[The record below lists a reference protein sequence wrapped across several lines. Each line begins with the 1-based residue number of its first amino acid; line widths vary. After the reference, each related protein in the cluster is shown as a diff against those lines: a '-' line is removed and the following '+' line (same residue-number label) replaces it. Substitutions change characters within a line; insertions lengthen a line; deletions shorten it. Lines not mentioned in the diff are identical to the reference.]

1 MSASSVTQANL
12 VVRSWLYRGASYASI
27 LLAWLVLS
35 AWLGPK
41 LMPGPGE
48 TWAFVQRELERG
60 VLLAQVGITLQRVLL
75 AFALAMGVGLALGF
89 ASGRS
94 QRFEGLL
101 EGWVALGLA
110 IPRIL
115 PIVVAYVLLGLNELA
130 AVLSVFLIVLPTVVV
145 QVREGVRTLDP
156 RLFQMSRVF
165 GKGALEVLYFVAWPQ
180 LAPFVWGTARATLSL
195 CWKMIVFAELLGR
208 TSGVGYQ
215 IAFYFQMFEMRGIL
229 AYGLAITVALVALD
243 ALLAWGGQRAGRW
256 RAREAT
262 A

>member
-1 MSASSVTQANL
+1 MSL
-12 VVRSWLYRGASYASI
+12 WFKIVRSPWFFRAISFASI
-27 LLAWLVLS
+27 LLVWLALS
-35 AWLGPK
+35 SWLGAK
-41 LMPGPGE
+41 LMPGPLE
-48 TWAFVQRELERG
+48 TWTFLVRELERG
-60 VLLAQVGITLQRVLL
+60 VLLPQVGVTLQRVLL

-89 ASGRS
+89 WAGRS
-94 QRFEGLL
+94 PRFEQLL

-115 PIVVAYVLLGLNELA
+115 PIVVAYVVLGLNELA
-130 AVLSVFLIVLPTVVV
+130 AVLSVFLIVLPTVIV
-145 QVREGVRTLDP
+145 QVREGVRALEP
-156 RLFQMSRVF
+156 RLLQMSQVF
-165 GKGALEVLYFVAWPQ
+165 GKGPLEVAYFVVWPQ

-229 AYGLAITVALVALD
+229 AYGLAITLALVLLD
-243 ALLAWGGQRAGRW
+243 ALLLLGAQRAGRW
-256 RAREAT
+256 RGREAV

>member
-1 MSASSVTQANL
+1 M
-12 VVRSWLYRGASYASI
+12 YRGVSFASI
-27 LLAWLVLS
+27 ILAWLGLS
-35 AWLGPK
+35 VWLGPK
-41 LMPGPGE
+41 LMPGPLE
-48 TWAFVQRELERG
+48 TWAFLGRELERG
-60 VLLAQVGITLQRVLL
+60 VLLYQVGITLQRVLL
-75 AFALAMGVGLALGF
+75 AFLLSMAAGLLLGF
-89 ASGRS
+89 WSGRS
-94 QRFEGLL
+94 ARAEQLL

-145 QVREGVRTLDP
+145 QVREGVRTLEP

-165 GKGALEVLYFVAWPQ
+165 RKGRLEVAYFVAWPQ
-180 LAPFVWGTARATLSL
+180 MAPFVWGTARATLSL

-243 ALLAWGGQRAGRW
+243 ALLAFGARQAGRW
-256 RAREAT
+256 RGREAL